1 MLVVPLA
8 QAADAGIVGGKAAA
22 LGEMIRAGE
31 NVPDGF
37 VITTEAHRQQTLPRD
52 EINAAYN
59 RLGAGAV
66 AVRSSATAEDRPEA
80 SFAGQHD
87 TFLDVTD
94 IDSLLTAVAKCWDS
108 VRTPRA
114 VAYRET
120 HDVDEPLMAVIVQRM
135 VQASTA
141 GVLFTADPVTGSRA
155 SMLVEATNG
164 PGSGV
169 VDGTAPVVR
178 SVPAEDSPLRQAG
191 ERLQA
196 IFAVPQDIEW
206 AIDADGE
213 LWLLQSRPITTLF
226 PAPPA
231 HDGPL
236 PRIYVEF
243 GHVQGMLRPVTPMG
257 MSTLQRMITGM
268 LASLGVHAEIIDI
281 GGRLYGDLSDL
292 ARHPSARKRLVKLM
306 AVDFGPR
313 AQAVMEHVLADPRFA
328 PVQDA
333 PALRADR
340 SKSALGTA
348 FRAVTGI
355 LRALTSP
362 DAARLRVLDAV
373 DRLRLSAPAPAGVT
387 TLADR
392 LAWVRADDPDDTLAD
407 DLTWPIVAGL
417 LASAV
422 PGELLKGIA
431 ATDEI
436 QTVLGGMPHNVTIE
450 MDLALWRLAQG
461 AAAHRDLLLETPP
474 ADLAARC
481 RDGSLPEIGLSEFLG
496 TYGHRGPAEADL
508 GVPRWSEDPAGLFA
522 AIANYLRVTDM
533 DQSPEARFAS
543 AAAAGEAA
551 LEHLARRVRRQRPIR
566 GRLAVFLL
574 RRARALSGLRE
585 YGKFAGLY
593 RLSSVRKQLMLIG
606 SDLVGLGVL
615 SEAGDIMFL
624 TLDEAEGAAGSG
636 ADQRALVAERRATYR
651 AESRRRHV
659 PVALLSDGT
668 DVETTLPASVAGH
681 SGQGDGHGSRWRGNS
696 SQGAGWQGVGASPGR
711 VTGRARIVH
720 DPAVARIEPGDI
732 LVVSTTDPAW
742 TPLFLTAGGL
752 VSETGAVMA
761 HGPTVAREY
770 GIPAVISVPG
780 ATSLITEGELITVDG
795 AAGTVIVAAAVV
807 GAGDASAGTVGTGTG
822 DAGTVGAGAGDAGAV
837 GAGAGD
843 AGAGD
848 AGAGDAGAGDAGA
861 GDAGAGGSV
870 GGS

>member
-1 MLVVPLA
+1 MLVVSLA
-8 QAADAGIVGGKAAA
+8 QAADAGLVGGKAAA

-37 VITTEAHRQQTLPRD
+37 VVTTDAHRQGTIPRD
-52 EINAAYN
+52 AIDAAYN
-59 RLGAGAV
+59 ELGGGAV
-66 AVRSSATAEDRPEA
+66 AVRSSATAEDLPGA

-94 IDSLLTAVAKCWDS
+94 IDNLLAAIAKCWDS

-141 GVLFTADPVTGSRA
+141 GVLFTADPVTGCRT
-155 SMLVEATNG
+155 SMLVEAANG
-164 PGSGV
+164 PGTGV

-178 SVPAEDSPLRQAG
+178 SVPAETSPLRQAG

-196 IFAVPQDIEW
+196 LFATPQDVEW
-206 AIDADGE
+206 AIDHAGE
-213 LWLLQSRPITTLF
+213 FWLLQSRPITTLF

-257 MSTLQRMITGM
+257 MSSLQRMITGM
-268 LASLGVHAEIIDI
+268 LAALGVHAEVVDI

-292 ARHPSARKRLVKLM
+292 ARSPSARKRLVKLM

-328 PVQDA
+328 PA
-333 PALRADR
+333 PKAEKSKADR

-355 LRALTSP
+355 LRALASP
-362 DAARLRVLDAV
+362 ESARLRVLAAV
-373 DRLRLSAPAPAGVT
+373 ERLRLSAPAPAGVT

-392 LAWVRADDPDDTLAD
+392 LAFVRADDPDDTIAG

-417 LASAV
+417 LAGAV

-431 ATDEI
+431 AADEI
-436 QTVLGGMPHNVTIE
+436 QTVLGGMPYNVTIE

-474 ADLAARC
+474 TDLAARYL
-481 RDGSLPEIGLSEFLG
+481 DGSLPEIGLSGFLEN
-496 TYGHRGPAEADL
+496 YGHRGPAEADL

-551 LEHLARRVRRQRPIR
+551 LADLARRVRRQRPVR

-615 SEAGDIMFL
+615 SVAGDIMFL
-624 TLDEAEGAAGSG
+624 TLDEAEAAVRSG
-636 ADQRALVAERRATYR
+636 ADHRGLVDARRATYR

-668 DVETTLPASVAGH
+668 DVETTLPASVAG
-681 SGQGDGHGSRWRGNS
+681 D
-696 SQGAGWQGVGASPGR
+696 GWQGVGASPGR

-795 AAGTVIVAAAVV
+795 AAGTVSVASTAGLSAADGEPDAADGEP
-807 GAGDASAGTVGTGTG
+807 GAPDGQPRAADTPA
-822 DAGTVGAGAGDAGAV
+822 
-837 GAGAGD
+837 
-843 AGAGD
+843 
-848 AGAGDAGAGDAGA
+848 
-861 GDAGAGGSV
+861 GSV